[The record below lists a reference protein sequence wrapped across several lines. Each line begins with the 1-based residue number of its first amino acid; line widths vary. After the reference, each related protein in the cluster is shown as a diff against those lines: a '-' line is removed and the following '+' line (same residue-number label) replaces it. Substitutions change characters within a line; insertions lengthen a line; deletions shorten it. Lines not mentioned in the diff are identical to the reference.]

1 MSTFRVDLKPP
12 EPRASNLFW
21 LHQIRSQV
29 SRKLMNTLSPV
40 TAVIKYQSVWLG
52 SWNSNNSDHKLLM
65 WVQTC
70 QKTMNTSYTVPTTDL
85 AGFAWF
91 CYIFFLGWPWGQQ
104 NPKSGSSTDAQVVDL
119 DDALGSTNFMQNPQA
134 AEAPKKTK
142 FGSRSGGCLVSGFMC
157 FLVFL
162 LQPIILFRGDDA
174 ELLTFICDT

>member
-29 SRKLMNTLSPV
+29 SRKLMNTLSPA

-91 CYIFFLGWPWGQQ
+91 CYILFLGWPWGQQ

-134 AEAPKKTK
+134 AEAPKKNK
-142 FGSRSGGCLVSGFMC
+142 IWILVWRMFGQWFHVFSRVFVSTNYSFQGWWC
-157 FLVFL
+157 W
-162 LQPIILFRGDDA
+162 IIDFHMW
-174 ELLTFICDT
+174 